1 MMRISSIGYF
11 LKEGFKNV
19 WNNRM
24 MSFAS
29 VLVMICCFI
38 LTGGAMLL
46 SVNISRV
53 LKSIE
58 DQNVI
63 NVYLDYNIT
72 SAEARNIGEKIEKIP
87 NVLECRYYPKEEAV
101 KEYQEMLGSLFDVL
115 KENENPLPDA
125 YHVTMEDLSLYDMTA
140 SEIKKISGV
149 DTVSDRSD
157 TASKL
162 TSLNN
167 LVTNAGIWTII
178 ALGAVSLF
186 IISNTIKV
194 TMYSRRF
201 EISIMKS
208 VGATNWFIR
217 IPFIIEGIVIGLISA
232 VISTAVLKFVYDEL
246 MMVINKIVP
255 FQGIPFSSLVY
266 YIAGSFTVAG
276 ILFGLIGGIISIS
289 RYLKKEGGDV
299 VVW

>member
-101 KEYQEMLGSLFDVL
+101 

-232 VISTAVLKFVYDEL
+232 AISTVVLKFVYDEL